1 MLLRNEW
8 DDDIVSSD
16 DFWEMNDELT
26 VMFFLWN
33 ECGKFAFDWY
43 DFWKKLNEVIL
54 FLTGMIFEKL
64 NEVILFLT
72 GMIFEK
78 LNEVIMFL
86 TGMFFEKLNE
96 VILFLTGM
104 IFEKLN
110 EVIMFLTG
118 MIIEK
123 LNEVIMF
130 WYCWEKCSNQQC

>member
-26 VMFFLWN
+26 VMFFYLWN

-43 DFWKKLNEVIL
+43 DFW
-54 FLTGMIFEKL
+54 
-64 NEVILFLT
+64 
-72 GMIFEK
+72 
-78 LNEVIMFL
+78 
-86 TGMFFEKLNE
+86 KLNE

-118 MIIEK
+118 MIFEK